1 MQGAQRNSLRL
12 LQWMMGASLALPIA
26 LFAIASSISYTST
39 HDIADREIER
49 TLDVAHEHALKV
61 FETIDRSLA
70 ELNEVVRGL
79 PDDVIRSREPAL
91 HRRLKQLTLSL
102 PQLKSAWIFDADGKS
117 LVNSLASPPPEQSF
131 ADRDYFYAHVDQAIG
146 TFIGASLTPRAPYQG
161 ARFFGVSRRRDSD
174 DGSFI
179 GVIQASVLPEY
190 FESFYARI
198 GSDPGS
204 FFAMGRPDGVV
215 LAHLPRLDRDLR
227 LDPNGPVGRNIAAH
241 PEHGLITVAWPS
253 DGIERRIGY
262 RRVAEYPI
270 YVSAGLETS
279 AIRARWFATM
289 GQHLVFGVP
298 ATALL
303 FLLLALAIRR
313 TQHLQAE
320 AAARREAEEALKH
333 SQRLEALGQLTGG
346 VAHDFNNLLTV
357 IRASVDLLNR
367 PQLSEERRQRY
378 ITAIA
383 DAVARAAKL
392 TSQLLAFARRQTL
405 KPEVFDVGARMQ
417 SLHDMLAT
425 LLGPAIEIA
434 MRLPAEPCLVNVD
447 ASQFET
453 ALINMATNAR
463 DAMHGKGRI
472 VFNVETVTTITETRA
487 PVSGSHHRTGT
498 HDLPGHLGF
507 VSIAVSDTGIGIPAA
522 RLERIFEPFFT
533 TKQVGHGTGLGLS
546 QLFGF
551 ARQSGGEVTVTSE
564 VGQGSTFSLYLP
576 RVAPHLLPQRQ
587 APNTA
592 PAVAG
597 SGMSVLLVEDNIE
610 LANFAADGLTELGYS
625 ITLVDNATDALAE
638 LVMDADRFDV
648 VFSDI
653 VMSGMTGLDLAQA
666 IRDRGIGVPVV
677 LTTGYSE
684 ALSQDG
690 NFDFELVQKPYAID
704 QLSRI
709 LHRVARLRRVRGGAA
724 E

>member
-1 MQGAQRNSLRL
+1 VHGAQRNSLRL
-12 LQWMMGASLALPIA
+12 LQWMMAASLALPIA
-26 LFAIASSISYTST
+26 LFAIASTISYNST
-39 HDIADREIER
+39 RDIADREIQR

-61 FETIDRSLA
+61 FETIDRSLS

-79 PDDVIRSREPAL
+79 PDEAIRAREAAL
-91 HRRLKQLTLSL
+91 HRRLKRLADSL
-102 PQLKSAWIFDADGKS
+102 PQLKSAWIFDADGKA
-117 LVNSLASPPPEQSF
+117 LVNSLASPPPELGF
-131 ADRDYFYAHVDQAIG
+131 ADRDYFYAHVDQSIGSFIG
-146 TFIGASLTPRAPYQG
+146 TPLTPRPPYQG
-161 ARFFGVSRRRDSD
+161 ARFFGVSRRRDAD
-174 DGSFI
+174 DGRFI

-204 FFAMGRPDGVV
+204 FFAMGRTDGVM
-215 LAHLPRLDRDLR
+215 LAHFPRLDRDLR
-227 LDPNGPVGRNIAAH
+227 LDPSGPVGREIAAH
-241 PEHGLITVAWPS
+241 PAQGLMTIAWPS

-279 AIRARWFATM
+279 AIRARWYATI

-303 FLLLALAIRR
+303 FLLLAFAFRR
-313 TQHLQAE
+313 TQNLQAE
-320 AAARREAEEALKH
+320 AAKRREAEEALKH

-367 PQLSEERRQRY
+367 PQLAEERRQRY

-383 DAVARAAKL
+383 DAVARAARL

-405 KPEVFDVGARMQ
+405 KPEVFDVGERIQ

-425 LLGPAIEIA
+425 LLGPAIEIK
-434 MRLPAEPCLVNVD
+434 MRLPAEPCLVNAD

-463 DAMHGKGRI
+463 DAMQGKGRI
-472 VFNVETVTTITETRA
+472 SFTVEAAASV
-487 PVSGSHHRTGT
+487 PGSHISG
-498 HDLPGHLGF
+498 DLGF
-507 VSIAVSDTGIGIPAA
+507 VAVTVSDTGVGIPAA
-522 RLERIFEPFFT
+522 RLGRVFEPFFT

-546 QLFGF
+546 QVFGF
-551 ARQSGGEVTVTSE
+551 ARQSGGEVTVASE
-564 VGQGSTFSLYLP
+564 VGQGSTFSLFLP
-576 RVAPHLLPQRQ
+576 RVPAELLPRRQ
-587 APNTA
+587 APDTA
-592 PAVAG
+592 PAAG

-625 ITLVDNATDALAE
+625 ITLVDNAADALAE
-638 LVMDADRFDV
+638 LVVDADRFDV
-648 VFSDI
+648 VFSDV
-653 VMSGMTGLDLAQA
+653 VMPGMTGLDLARA
-666 IRDRGIGVPVV
+666 IRDRSIGVPVV
-677 LTTGYSE
+677 LTTGYSQ
-684 ALSQDG
+684 ALSQEG
-690 NFDFELVQKPYAID
+690 SLGFDLVQKPYSIEE
-704 QLSRI
+704 LSQV
-709 LHRVARLRRVRGGAA
+709 LHRAARLRRVRDGAA

>member
-1 MQGAQRNSLRL
+1 VQGAQRNSLKL

-79 PDDVIRSREPAL
+79 ADDTIRSREPAL
-91 HRRLKQLTLSL
+91 HRRLKRLTDSL

-131 ADRDYFYAHVDQAIG
+131 ADRDYFYAHVDQTIG

-174 DGSFI
+174 DGGFI

-198 GSDPGS
+198 GTDPGS
-204 FFAMGRPDGVV
+204 FFAMGRTDGVL

-227 LDPNGPVGRNIAAH
+227 LDPTGPVGQNIAAH

-289 GQHLVFGVP
+289 GQHLVFGIP

-434 MRLPAEPCLVNVD
+434 MRLPAEPCLVNAD

-463 DAMHGKGRI
+463 DAMHGKGKI
-472 VFNVETVTTITETRA
+472 VLNVAAATTIADTRA
-487 PVSGSHHRTGT
+487 PAAGSHDLAGN
-498 HDLPGHLGF
+498 HDLPNHLGY
-507 VSIAVSDTGIGIPAA
+507 VDIAVSDTGIGIPAA

-546 QLFGF
+546 QVFGF

-564 VGQGSTFSLYLP
+564 VGRGSTFSLYLP
-576 RVAPHLLPQRQ
+576 RVPPDLLPQRQ

-638 LVMDADRFDV
+638 LVMDADRFDI

-653 VMSGMTGLDLAQA
+653 VMPDMTGLDLAQA

-684 ALSQDG
+684 ALPQDG
-690 NFDFELVQKPYAID
+690 NFEFELVQKPYAID
-704 QLSRI
+704 QLSRV
-709 LHRVARLRRVRGGAA
+709 LHRVARLRRVRDGAA

>member
-1 MQGAQRNSLRL
+1 
-12 LQWMMGASLALPIA
+12 MMAASLALPVA
-26 LFAIASSISYTST
+26 LFAITATISYTST
-39 HDIADREIER
+39 REIADREIER
-49 TLDVAHEHALKV
+49 TLDVVHEHALKV

-70 ELNEVVRGL
+70 ELNEVVRGRS
-79 PDDVIRSREPAL
+79 DDTIRAREPVL
-91 HRRLKQLTLSL
+91 HRRLKRLSDSL
-102 PQLKSAWIFDADGKS
+102 PQLKSAWIFDADGKA
-117 LVNSLASPPPEQSF
+117 LVNSLVSPPPDQSF
-131 ADRDYFYAHVDQAIG
+131 ADRDYFYANIDQNIG
-146 TFIGASLTPRAPYQG
+146 TFIGTALTPRPPYQG
-161 ARFFGVSRRRDSD
+161 ARFFGVSRRRESD
-174 DGSFI
+174 DGRFI

-198 GSDPGS
+198 GPDPGS
-204 FFAMGRPDGVV
+204 FFAMARTDGAMLTHV
-215 LAHLPRLDRDLR
+215 PPLDHDLR
-227 LDPNGPVGRNIAAH
+227 LDPTGPVGRQIAAR
-241 PEHGLITVAWPS
+241 PERGLITVVWPS

-262 RRVAEYPI
+262 RRIAEYPI

-279 AIRARWFATM
+279 AIRARWYATI
-289 GQHLVFGVP
+289 GQHLVFGIP

-303 FLLLALAIRR
+303 FLLLALALRR

-320 AAARREAEEALKH
+320 AAKRREAEEALKH

-367 PQLSEERRQRY
+367 PQLTEERRQRY

-405 KPEVFDVGARMQ
+405 KPEVFDVGERMQ
-417 SLHDMLAT
+417 SLHDMLAP

-434 MRLPAEPCLVNVD
+434 MRLPAEPCLVRAD

-463 DAMHGKGRI
+463 DAMQGKGRI
-472 VFNVETVTTITETRA
+472 TVTVETATT
-487 PVSGSHHRTGT
+487 
-498 HDLPGHLGF
+498 LPGPLAGSAATPNFGSQSLGNQSLDNHGF
-507 VSIAVSDTGIGIPAA
+507 VRVTVSDTGIGIPAA

-546 QLFGF
+546 QVFGF

-564 VGQGSTFSLYLP
+564 VGHGSTFSLYLP
-576 RVAPHLLPQRQ
+576 RVPPDLLPQRQ

-597 SGMSVLLVEDNIE
+597 SGMSVLVVEDNIE

-638 LVMDADRFDV
+638 LVLDADRFDV
-648 VFSDI
+648 VFSDV
-653 VMSGMTGLDLAQA
+653 VMPGMTGLDLAQA
-666 IRDRGIGVPVV
+666 IRERGIDVPVV
-677 LTTGYSE
+677 LTTGYSQ
-684 ALSQDG
+684 ALSQEG
-690 NFDFELVQKPYAID
+690 VVGFELVQKPYSIEE
-704 QLSRI
+704 LSRV
-709 LHRVARLRRVRGGAA
+709 LHRATRIRRVRDGAA

>member
-1 MQGAQRNSLRL
+1 
-12 LQWMMGASLALPIA
+12 MMAASLALPIA
-26 LFAIASSISYTST
+26 LFAIAATISYTST
-39 HDIADREIER
+39 KNIADREIER

-79 PDDVIRSREPAL
+79 PDDLVRAREAAL
-91 HRRLKQLTLSL
+91 HRRLKRLADSL
-102 PQLKSAWIFDADGKS
+102 PQLKSAWIFDAEGKA
-117 LVNSLASPPPEQSF
+117 LVNSLASPPPELSF
-131 ADRDYFYAHVDQAIG
+131 ADRDYFYAHVDQTIG
-146 TFIGASLTPRAPYQG
+146 TFIGVPLTPRPPYQG

-204 FFAMGRPDGVV
+204 FFAMGRTDGVV
-215 LAHLPRLDRDLR
+215 LTHFPRLDRDLR
-227 LDPNGPVGRNIAAH
+227 LDPGGPVGREIAAH
-241 PEHGLITVAWPS
+241 PAHGLMTIVWPS

-262 RRVAEYPI
+262 RRIAEYPI
-270 YVSAGLETS
+270 YVSAGFETS

-289 GQHLVFGVP
+289 GQHLVFGIP

-303 FLLLALAIRR
+303 FLLLAFAFRR

-320 AAARREAEEALKH
+320 AAKRREAEEALKH

-367 PQLSEERRQRY
+367 PQLTDERRQRY
-378 ITAIA
+378 MTAIA
-383 DAVARAAKL
+383 DAVARAARL

-405 KPEVFDVGARMQ
+405 KPEVFDVGERMR

-434 MRLPAEPCLVNVD
+434 TQLPAEPCLVNAD

-463 DAMHGKGRI
+463 DAMQGKGRI
-472 VFNVETVTTITETRA
+472 SFKVEAATTVPDA
-487 PVSGSHHRTGT
+487 LAH
-498 HDLPGHLGF
+498 LPGGRGF
-507 VSIAVSDTGIGIPAA
+507 VSVVVSDTGIGIPAA
-522 RLERIFEPFFT
+522 RLGRVFEPFFT

-546 QLFGF
+546 QVFGF

-576 RVAPHLLPQRQ
+576 RVPADLLPQQQ

-592 PAVAG
+592 PAVPG
-597 SGMSVLLVEDNIE
+597 SGMSVLVVEDNIE

-625 ITLVDNATDALAE
+625 ITLVDNAADALAE
-638 LVMDADRFDV
+638 LVVDMDRFDV
-648 VFSDI
+648 VFSDV
-653 VMSGMTGLDLAQA
+653 VMPGMTGLELARA

-684 ALSQDG
+684 ALAQESSHG
-690 NFDFELVQKPYAID
+690 FDLVQKPYSIEE
-704 QLSRI
+704 LSQI
-709 LHRVARLRRVRGGAA
+709 LHRAARVRDGAA

>member
-12 LQWMMGASLALPIA
+12 LQWMMAASLALPIA
-26 LFAIASSISYTST
+26 LFAIASTISYIST
-39 HDIADREIER
+39 KDIADREIAR

-70 ELNEVVRGL
+70 EINEVVRGL
-79 PDDVIRSREPAL
+79 PDDTIRAREPAL
-91 HRRLKQLTLSL
+91 HRRLKQLADSL
-102 PQLKSAWIFDADGKS
+102 PQLKSAWIFDANGKS

-146 TFIGASLTPRAPYQG
+146 AFIGGPLTPRQPYQG
-161 ARFFGVSRRRDSD
+161 ARFFGVSRQRDSG

-204 FFAMGRPDGVV
+204 FFAMGRTDGVV
-215 LAHLPRLDRDLR
+215 LAHFPRLDRDLR
-227 LDPNGPVGRNIAAH
+227 LDPNGPVGRKIAAR
-241 PEHGLITVAWPS
+241 PEHGLITIAWPS

-270 YVSAGLETS
+270 YISAGLETS
-279 AIRARWFATM
+279 AIRARWLATM
-289 GQHLVFGVP
+289 GQHLVFGIP

-303 FLLLALAIRR
+303 FLLLALAYRR
-313 TQHLQAE
+313 TQHLQIE
-320 AAARREAEEALKH
+320 AAKRREAEDALKH

-383 DAVARAAKL
+383 EAVARAAKL

-405 KPEVFDVGARMQ
+405 KPEVFDVGDRMQ
-417 SLHDMLAT
+417 SLQDMLST
-425 LLGPAIEIA
+425 LLGPAIEIV
-434 MRLPAEPCLVNVD
+434 MRLPADPCLVNAD

-463 DAMHGKGRI
+463 DAMQGKGRI
-472 VFNVETVTTITETRA
+472 TLAVQVATTFPDTLA
-487 PVSGSHHRTGT
+487 
-498 HDLPGHLGF
+498 HLAGRHGF
-507 VSIAVSDTGIGIPAA
+507 VSVTVSDTGIGIPAG
-522 RLERIFEPFFT
+522 RIGRIFEPFFT
-533 TKQVGHGTGLGLS
+533 TKLVGQGTGLGLS
-546 QLFGF
+546 QVFGF
-551 ARQSGGEVTVTSE
+551 ARQSGGEVTVESE
-564 VGQGSTFSLYLP
+564 VGQGSTFSLFLP
-576 RVAPHLLPQRQ
+576 RVPADLLPQRQ

-592 PAVAG
+592 PAVVG
-597 SGMSVLLVEDNIE
+597 SGTSVLVVEDNIE
-610 LANFAADGLTELGYS
+610 LGNFAADGLTELGYS

-638 LVMDADRFDV
+638 LMLDPDRFDV
-648 VFSDI
+648 VFSDV
-653 VMSGMTGLDLAQA
+653 VMPGMTGLDLARA
-666 IRDRGIGVPVV
+666 IRDRSLGVPVV

-684 ALSQDG
+684 AVSQNG
-690 NFDFELVQKPYAID
+690 ATGFDLLQKPYSIEE
-704 QLSRI
+704 LSRA
-709 LHRVARLRRVRGGAA
+709 LQRASRLRSVRDGAA

>member
-1 MQGAQRNSLRL
+1 MQGVHRNSLRL
-12 LQWMMGASLALPIA
+12 LQWMMAASLALPVA
-26 LFAIASSISYTST
+26 LFAITATISYTST
-39 HDIADREIER
+39 RDIADREIER

-70 ELNEVVRGL
+70 ELNEVVRAL
-79 PDDVIRSREPAL
+79 PDDVIVSREPAL
-91 HRRLKQLTLSL
+91 HRRLKRLTDSL
-102 PQLKSAWIFDADGKS
+102 PQLKSAWIFDADGKA
-117 LVNSLASPPPEQSF
+117 LVNSLASPPPELSF
-131 ADRDYFYAHVDQAIG
+131 ADRDYFYAHIDQSVG
-146 TFIGASLTPRAPYQG
+146 TFIGTALTPRPPYQG

-174 DGSFI
+174 DGTFI

-204 FFAMGRPDGVV
+204 FFAMGRTDGAM
-215 LAHLPRLDRDLR
+215 LTHFPRIDRDVR
-227 LDPNGPVGRNIAAH
+227 LDPTGPVGQTIAAH
-241 PEHGLITVAWPS
+241 PKHGLITVAWPS

-262 RRVAEYPI
+262 KRLAEYPI

-279 AIRARWFATM
+279 AIRARWFATI
-289 GQHLVFGVP
+289 GQHLVFGIP

-303 FLLLALAIRR
+303 FLLLALAFRR

-320 AAARREAEEALKH
+320 AARRREAEEALKH

-367 PQLSEERRQRY
+367 PQLTEERRQRY
-378 ITAIA
+378 ITAIG
-383 DAVARAAKL
+383 DSVARAAKL

-405 KPEVFDVGARMQ
+405 KPEVFDVGARLE
-417 SLHDMLAT
+417 SLRDMLAT
-425 LLGPAIEIA
+425 LLGPAVEIV
-434 MRLPAEPCLVNVD
+434 MRLPREPCLVNAD

-453 ALINMATNAR
+453 ALINMASNAR
-463 DAMHGKGRI
+463 DAMQGKGRI
-472 VFNVETVTTITETRA
+472 IFKVEATTSA
-487 PVSGSHHRTGT
+487 PDT
-498 HDLPGHLGF
+498 LAHLSAKQSLGQHGF
-507 VSIAVSDTGIGIPAA
+507 VRVTVSDTGIGIPAA
-522 RLERIFEPFFT
+522 RLGRIFEPFFT
-533 TKQVGHGTGLGLS
+533 TKQVGQGTGLGLS
-546 QLFGF
+546 QVFGF

-564 VGQGSTFSLYLP
+564 VGHGSTFSLHLP
-576 RVAPHLLPQRQ
+576 RVPPDLLPQRQ

-610 LANFAADGLTELGYS
+610 LANFAGDGLTELGYS

-638 LVMDADRFDV
+638 LVVDADRFDV
-648 VFSDI
+648 VFSDV
-653 VMSGMTGLDLAQA
+653 VMPGMTGLDLAQA
-666 IRDRGIGVPVV
+666 IRERGIGVPVV
-677 LTTGYSE
+677 LTTGYSQ
-684 ALSQDG
+684 ALSQEG
-690 NFDFELVQKPYAID
+690 AAGFDLVQKPYSIED
-704 QLSRI
+704 LSRV
-709 LHRVARLRRVRGGAA
+709 LHRAARLRRVRDGAA

>member
-1 MQGAQRNSLRL
+1 MQRAQRNSLRL
-12 LQWMMGASLALPIA
+12 LQWMMAASLALPIA
-26 LFAIASSISYTST
+26 LFAIAATISYTST
-39 HDIADREIER
+39 RDIADREIER
-49 TLDVAHEHALKV
+49 TLDVVHEHALKV

-79 PDDVIRSREPAL
+79 PDDTIRAREPAL
-91 HRRLKQLTLSL
+91 HRRLKRLTDSL
-102 PQLKSAWIFDADGKS
+102 PQLKSAWIFDADGKA
-117 LVNSLASPPPEQSF
+117 LVNSLASPPPELSF
-131 ADRDYFYAHVDQAIG
+131 ADRNYFYAHIDQSIG
-146 TFIGASLTPRAPYQG
+146 TFIGTALTPRPPYQG

-190 FESFYARI
+190 FDSFYARI
-198 GSDPGS
+198 GSDAGS
-204 FFAMGRPDGVV
+204 FFAMGRSDGVL
-215 LAHLPRLDRDLR
+215 LAHFPRLDRDLR
-227 LDPNGPVGRNIAAH
+227 LDPTGPVGREIAAR

-262 RRVAEYPI
+262 RRVSEYPI

-279 AIRARWFATM
+279 AIRARWFATI
-289 GQHLVFGVP
+289 GQHLVFGIP

-303 FLLLALAIRR
+303 FLLLALALRR

-320 AAARREAEEALKH
+320 AAKRREAEEALKH

-367 PQLSEERRQRY
+367 PQLTEERRQRY

-405 KPEVFDVGARMQ
+405 KPEVFDVGERMQ
-417 SLHDMLAT
+417 ALHDMLAP

-434 MRLPAEPCLVNVD
+434 MRLPAEPCLVRAD
-447 ASQFET
+447 AGQFET

-463 DAMHGKGRI
+463 DAMQGKGRI
-472 VFNVETVTTITETRA
+472 TFKVEPATTVPDTLA
-487 PVSGSHHRTGT
+487 GASGSQI
-498 HDLPGHLGF
+498 PGHHGF
-507 VSIAVSDTGIGIPAA
+507 VSVTVSDTGIGIPAA
-522 RLERIFEPFFT
+522 RLGRIFEPFFT

-546 QLFGF
+546 QVFGF

-564 VGQGSTFSLYLP
+564 VGHGSTFSLYLP
-576 RVAPHLLPQRQ
+576 RMAPDLLPQRQ

-597 SGMSVLLVEDNIE
+597 SGMSVLVVEDNIE

-638 LVMDADRFDV
+638 LVVDADRFDV
-648 VFSDI
+648 VFSDV
-653 VMSGMTGLDLAQA
+653 VMPGMTGLDLAQV
-666 IRDRGIGVPVV
+666 IRDRGIDVPIV
-677 LTTGYSE
+677 LTTGYSQ

-690 NFDFELVQKPYAID
+690 VAGFDLVQKPYSIEE
-704 QLSRI
+704 LSRV
-709 LHRVARLRRVRGGAA
+709 LHRAARIRRVRDGAA

>member
-1 MQGAQRNSLRL
+1 MQGAQRNSLKL
-12 LQWMMGASLALPIA
+12 LQWMMAASLALPIA
-26 LFAIASSISYTST
+26 LFAIAATISYTST
-39 HDIADREIER
+39 KDIADREIER

-70 ELNEVVRGL
+70 ELNEVVRGI

-91 HRRLKQLTLSL
+91 HRRLKRLTDSL
-102 PQLKSAWIFDADGKS
+102 PQLKSAWIFDADGKA
-117 LVNSLASPPPEQSF
+117 LVNSLVSPPPQLSF
-131 ADRDYFYAHVDQAIG
+131 ADRDYFYSHVDQNIG
-146 TFIGASLTPRAPYQG
+146 TFIGASLTPRPPYQG
-161 ARFFGVSRRRDSD
+161 ARFFGMSRRRDTD

-198 GSDPGS
+198 GSEPGS
-204 FFAMGRPDGVV
+204 FFAMGRADGVL
-215 LAHLPRLDRDLR
+215 LAHFPRLDRDIR
-227 LDPNGPVGRNIAAH
+227 LDPGGPVGQKIAAN
-241 PEHGLITVAWPS
+241 PVHGLITIAWPS

-262 RRVAEYPI
+262 RRIADYPI

-289 GQHLVFGVP
+289 GQHLVFGIP

-303 FLLLALAIRR
+303 FFLLTLAFRR

-320 AAARREAEEALKH
+320 AARRREAEEALKH

-378 ITAIA
+378 VTAIA

-405 KPEVFDVGARMQ
+405 KPEAFDVGERLQ

-434 MRLPAEPCLVNVD
+434 MRLPAEPCLVNAD
-447 ASQFET
+447 AGQFET

-463 DAMHGKGRI
+463 DAMQGKGRI
-472 VFNVETVTTITETRA
+472 TFTVQAA
-487 PVSGSHHRTGT
+487 PAVPDTLAHLSDSH
-498 HDLPGHLGF
+498 GF
-507 VSIAVSDTGIGIPAA
+507 VSVAVSDTGVGIPAS
-522 RLERIFEPFFT
+522 RIGRIFEPFFT

-546 QLFGF
+546 QVFGF

-576 RVAPHLLPQRQ
+576 RVPPNLLPQRQ

-592 PAVAG
+592 PGVAG
-597 SGMSVLLVEDNIE
+597 SGMSVLVVEDNIE

-625 ITLVDNATDALAE
+625 ITLIDNATDALAE
-638 LVMDADRFDV
+638 LVVDADRFDV
-648 VFSDI
+648 VFSDV
-653 VMSGMTGLDLAQA
+653 VMPGMTGLDLAQA
-666 IRDRGIGVPVV
+666 IRDRGIGVPIV

-690 NFDFELVQKPYAID
+690 SLGLDLVQKPYSVD
-704 QLSRI
+704 ELSRV
-709 LHRVARLRRVRGGAA
+709 LHRAGRIRRVRDGAA